1 MERLNHV
8 AHSHFSREPGDPR
21 CKSEMVLISAQVP
34 SQHRCGNFTLMTHDF
49 ASHLADEIAVGVSQ
63 NVVLLHLDLM
73 KRCAD
78 LADAAG
84 EGLNVCR
91 SSRDANGSGDRV

>member
-8 AHSHFSREPGDPR
+8 AHSHFLANLETRDANQRWYNFGS
-21 CKSEMVLISAQVP
+21 SAITASAVET
-34 SQHRCGNFTLMTHDF
+34 FTLMTHDF

-78 LADAAG
+78 LADAA
-84 EGLNVCR
+84 VK
-91 SSRDANGSGDRV
+91 V